1 MLQQIS
7 DEIRTIRPSIAEST
21 IKQHARSIY
30 KIYTTLWPNHTMF
43 HANDIIACPSN
54 ILISAFPKNSSQDT
68 KKSYAASLGIFT
80 SRPELSKIVT
90 DANELYRNRIN
101 QHIPTESE
109 INNKLTM
116 DDMQEIDRV
125 LKQEYETNTYEGLKK
140 YLLWNLMNG
149 KYIPPRRLLDWTHMK
164 IHHVNESIDN
174 YIDHTTQEFVFNRY
188 KTAHIYGQDRIG
200 IPPPLYNLLC
210 QYIAQTVYDYMF
222 STQKGSQLSTS
233 NFSLMINDLSGNK
246 HGHSVN
252 QYRKCY
258 LQTNFGNIIDLQH
271 TMRMMGSSKNNI
283 NSYIKH
289 L

>member
-7 DEIRTIRPSIAEST
+7 DEIRLRRPSISEST

-30 KIYTTLWPNHTMF
+30 KIYTTLYPNNTMF
-43 HANDIIACPSN
+43 NADDIISAPSN
-54 ILISAFPKNSSQDT
+54 ILISSFPKNASQDT
-68 KKSYAASLGIFT
+68 NKSYAASLGIFT

-90 DANELYRNRIN
+90 DANELYRTRIN
-101 QHIPTESE
+101 AHIPTQKE
-109 INNKLTM
+109 IDNQLTM
-116 DDMQEIDRV
+116 VDIQEIDRQ
-125 LKQEYETNTYEGLKK
+125 LKDEYKTNTYEGLKK

-149 KYIPPRRLLDWTHMK
+149 KYIPPRRLLDWTYMK
-164 IHHVNESIDN
+164 IHHVNEMIDN
-174 YIDHTTQEFVFNRY
+174 YIDHSTHEFVFNRY

-210 QYIAQTVYDYMF
+210 QYIAQTFSDYMF

-233 NFSLMINDLSGNK
+233 NFSLMINNLSGNK

-252 QYRKCY
+252 QYRKAY
-258 LQTNFGNIIDLQH
+258 LQNNYGNMVDLQN